1 MRTIVEPRKN
11 VMLLWHQSKP
21 DQGRYRLMKYLLEV
35 EVEDGL
41 LIYNVVT
48 SEMVL
53 LDSSEAETIE
63 NLPSDYCPA
72 MDPLIAGHFI
82 VKEDFDESKV
92 VSELRAVLRKL
103 DVAERVTG
111 FTILPTTE
119 CNARCFYCF
128 ESNHKHCTMTESLAS
143 DVVKYITDMCKS
155 KKVSLGWFGG
165 EPLVAHKRISQIC
178 AALREKGIEVRS
190 SMVSNGYLFDH
201 DLIQKAKSEWNLGS
215 VQITLD
221 GTEDVYNKTKAYM
234 NPRDNPFQRVLGNI
248 DELLDNGIIVS
259 VRLNVTDKNAA
270 DLSKLVDELAARFA
284 KKKGFTCY
292 AHAVYED
299 VGFEPLSYDNDVKEQ
314 VNSQTVMLD
323 SKLEELGLLGKMGR
337 LPYLRIRNCMAD
349 NDSCRLIYPDGT
361 IGKCENMSSDMCMGD
376 IYKDITD
383 PEMNEQYNTSV
394 VLDGCKDCFLYPH
407 CVNLKLCPETG
418 RCSKSKAE
426 WKRQRFMELM
436 KSNYRNLEAIE
447 TETKTEPSNL
457 VDCES

>member
-53 LDSSEAETIE
+53 LDSGEAETIK

-82 VKEDFDESKV
+82 VKEDFDENRLV
-92 VSELRAVLRKL
+92 LQLRAVLRKL

-128 ESNHKHCTMTESLAS
+128 ESDHKHCTMTEDLAS

-155 KKVSLGWFGG
+155 QKVSLGWFGG

-178 AALREKGIEVRS
+178 AALCEKDIEITS

-201 DLIQKAKSEWNLGS
+201 DLIQTAKADWNLRS

-221 GTEDVYNKTKAYM
+221 GTEDVYNRTKAYI
-234 NPRDNPFQRVLGNI
+234 NPKDNPFQRVLRNI
-248 DELLDNGIIVS
+248 DELLDNGITVS
-259 VRLNVTDKNAA
+259 VRLNVTDKNVE
-270 DLSKLVDELAARFA
+270 DLSKLVDELSSRFA
-284 KKKGFTCY
+284 EKKGFTCY

-299 VGFEPLSYDNDVKEQ
+299 VGFEPLSYDDDLKEQ

-323 SKLEELGLLGKMGR
+323 NKLKELGLLGKLGR
-337 LPYLRIRNCMAD
+337 LPYLRIKNCMAD

-361 IGKCENMSSDMCMGD
+361 IGKCENMSSDMCIGD

-383 PEMNEQYNTSV
+383 PDMNEQYNTSI
-394 VLDGCKDCFLYPH
+394 VLEECKACFLFPY

-418 RCSKSKAE
+418 RCSRARVE
-426 WKRQRFMELM
+426 WKKQRFRRIMEGIFE
-436 KSNYRNLEAIE
+436 RHEAVE
-447 TETKTEPSNL
+447 VEDQGDSSSLAE
-457 VDCES
+457 CES